1 MKEVEKMILNH
12 CRLVSALSGGIQSE
26 NGSVEVRD
34 GKIVKVSSSPVAE
47 GGSFDCQGKTLL
59 PGLIDLH
66 THITVLGGVGADK
79 LHTPMGLLVTA
90 AEHVTHYLDH
100 GFTTIRDCG
109 SSLRAAN
116 FVRDMVK
123 NGSLEAPDIISCGR
137 AIMTTEVEEGNPL
150 ASHLAFAD
158 GCDEMTKAV
167 RREAAEQADFIKIF
181 TSGAA
186 ANPSGIPT
194 QAIMNR
200 TELHAIVEAAAMK
213 DKYVAAHCHSD
224 AAIRLCIES
233 GVKTIEHATY
243 LSDESLEMVM
253 DKKDCYLIP
262 TLAVM
267 YIGDGPRK
275 EYWSKRLGPM
285 FRHCTE
291 AMEKAYSAGEILGF
305 GTDCC
310 AGDDCYENGIEFRF
324 RRENC
329 HMKDVDILLQATK
342 YNARIAGI
350 EDQVG
355 EIKEGLNANLI
366 LIDGKPDEDISAMYG
381 RPDKVWKNGR
391 LVREAIV

>member
-1 MKEVEKMILNH
+1 MVLNN
-12 CRLVSALSGGIQSE
+12 CRLISALAGGIQAE
-26 NGSVEVRD
+26 NGSVEVKD
-34 GKIVKVSSSPVAE
+34 GKIMKVSSSPAAGVD
-47 GGSFDCQGKTLL
+47 SFDCQGKTLL

-90 AEHVTHYLDH
+90 AEHTTHYLDH

-116 FVRDMVK
+116 FVRDMVR
-123 NGSLEAPDIISCGR
+123 NGSLEAPDVISCGR

-158 GCDEMTKAV
+158 GSEEMTKAV

-181 TSGAA
+181 ASGAA
-186 ANPSGIPT
+186 ANPNGIPA

-200 TELHAIVEAAAMK
+200 SELSAIVEAAAMK

-233 GVKTIEHATY
+233 GVKTIEHGTY
-243 LSDESLEMVM
+243 LSDESLELVM
-253 DKKDCYLIP
+253 DQKDCYLIP

-275 EYWSKRLGPM
+275 EYWSKRLLPM
-285 FRHCTE
+285 FEHCTK
-291 AMEKAYSAGEILGF
+291 AMEKAYRAGEILGF

-310 AGDDCYENGIEFRF
+310 AGDVCYENGIEFKYRK
-324 RRENC
+324 ENC
-329 HMKDVDILLQATK
+329 HMEDIDILLQATK
-342 YNARIAGI
+342 HNARIAGI
-350 EDQVG
+350 DHEVG
-355 EIKEGLNANLI
+355 EIREGMIANLI
-366 LIDGKPDEDISAMYG
+366 LVDGKPDEDISAMYG
-381 RPDKVWKNGR
+381 RPDKVWKRGK
-391 LVREAIV
+391 LVRC